1 MCVAAVF
8 QEHTR
13 RRKYMSVPTRTG
25 AQSHARRSVH
35 AAAPALSCSERLI
48 ETAVVV
54 VVPVPSGRVGCHQV
68 SRWLE
73 SEARVSIAPTILEG
87 HSRLALYI
95 SIEYIRPGWIRSPCI
110 TGRLQRPHALCLCA
124 GPRGCCP
131 QKSAGAA
138 AFTPRPAPPAPGRVA
153 PGCGECNR
161 GACRLGTA
169 ACRAPRPPAA

>member
-13 RRKYMSVPTRTG
+13 RRKYTSVPTRTG
-25 AQSHARRSVH
+25 AQSHAWRSVH

-73 SEARVSIAPTILEG
+73 SEARAVYS
-87 HSRLALYI
+87 SRLSMRGIAV
-95 SIEYIRPGWIRSPCI
+95 S
-110 TGRLQRPHALCLCA
+110 LCA
-124 GPRGCCP
+124 YP
-131 QKSAGAA
+131 
-138 AFTPRPAPPAPGRVA
+138 
-153 PGCGECNR
+153 
-161 GACRLGTA
+161 
-169 ACRAPRPPAA
+169 